1 MAVSF
6 LRLPLRIMLLY
17 GSLLLLLV
25 VLAQKSQAQQPEA
38 WLEEWLESEESAD
51 AEQKE
56 EQLTEFLWLKEQL
69 LAHPI
74 DLNKA
79 DESTL
84 LQTGLLQPLEIAGL
98 LAHRQKF
105 GTLIAWYELQAIPGF
120 TPERIKAI
128 APYCF
133 VTPGHQQGSLR
144 YSLKSAKHRVL
155 VRSQRILEPQQGY
168 DPARKETGQ
177 SHYGGSPQALLFQY
191 RQSGSRHSMA
201 LTASRDPGE
210 LGIDRIGGHFM
221 SKSNGRLERLVLGDY
236 QLQLGQGLVVNTGF
250 TPGRS
255 AGIAGSYQAGSGLQG
270 ASGNQ
275 PYGIHRGIAARYR
288 LHSNWHIL
296 PWLFRMRW
304 SGTVETAFEDGL
316 AGVTSIQISNRFR
329 TPTELARRYN
339 LGVEGGG
346 FQLSYN
352 RSHWSLHWQTQYFQ
366 TSLPLLPRAQL
377 YQRFN
382 VMGDRFIHSSLSHR
396 WRKGKW
402 QQFGEVALFQAKT
415 PAMVQH
421 LMLSA
426 SSKLHL
432 QWSYRYYPAAYHSLF
447 GNSISAGSNLTN
459 EKGLLWQV
467 SYEHNRKN
475 QFDYYID
482 HYQHPWL
489 RYRVNA
495 PAQAIDQRLQWSHQP
510 NRNSRLW
517 VRLRHSVR
525 ERNLGEG
532 PFIAPVPYE
541 QWRWSAQWSQQI
553 DEQWQ
558 LQLRAD
564 RNSFVQNGPT
574 ETSFALAYR
583 LKWQHG
589 PWRISWQQVQFDAAN
604 FDNRFYISEPD
615 VLYAQGM
622 GMLSGQ
628 GLRTVLLLQYRYKRG
643 LDFWL
648 RYSSS
653 RFSDRSSVGSGL
665 EASDGN
671 RRSEIKLQAQYRF

>member
-1 MAVSF
+1 VSCWC
-6 LRLPLRIMLLY
+6 LRLRACIVTVFFLVPLIFPPKAK
-17 GSLLLLLV
+17 
-25 VLAQKSQAQQPEA
+25 AQLPEG
-38 WLEEWLESEESAD
+38 WLEEWLESEEIAD
-51 AEQKE
+51 SELKE
-56 EQLTEFLWLKEQL
+56 EQLTDFLWLKEQL

-74 DLNKA
+74 DLNRV

-84 LQTGLLQPLEIAGL
+84 LQTGLFQASEVAAL
-98 LAHRQKF
+98 LAHRQKY
-105 GTLIAWYELQAIPGF
+105 GALLAWYELQAIPGF
-120 TPERIKAI
+120 TPERINAI

-133 VTPGHQQGSLR
+133 VSPGHQQGSLR
-144 YSLKSAKHRVL
+144 YSLKSAKHRLL

-168 DPARKETGQ
+168 DPARQEKGL
-177 SHYGGSPQALLFQY
+177 SHYAGSPQALLLQY
-191 RQSGSRHSMA
+191 RQSGSRHSVA
-201 LTASRDPGE
+201 FTASRDPGE
-210 LGIDRIGGHFM
+210 LGIDRVGGHFM
-221 SKSNGRLERLVLGDY
+221 IKSNGSLERLVLGDY
-236 QLQLGQGLVVNTGF
+236 QLQLGQGLVVNNGF

-255 AGIAGSYQAGSGLQG
+255 AGITGSYQAGSGLQG

-275 PYGIHRGIAARYR
+275 PHGIYRGIAARYR
-288 LHSNWHIL
+288 INAHWHVL
-296 PWLFRMRW
+296 PWAYRMRW
-304 SGTVETAFEDGL
+304 SGSVASNFEDGEQ
-316 AGVTSIQISNRFR
+316 GITSIQVSNRFR

-339 LGVEGGG
+339 LAVQGAGV
-346 FQLSYN
+346 QLSYN
-352 RSHWSLHWQTQYFQ
+352 RPLWALHWQTQYLQ
-366 TSLPLLPRAQL
+366 SSLPLLPRSQL
-377 YQRFN
+377 YQRFQPT
-382 VMGDRFIHSSLSHR
+382 GAHFLHSSLSHR

-402 QQFGEVALFQAKT
+402 QQFGELALYQGKT
-415 PAMVQH
+415 SAVVQH
-421 LMLSA
+421 LLLSA

-432 QWSYRYYPAAYHSLF
+432 QWSYRYYPAAYHSFF

-489 RYRVNA
+489 RHRVNA
-495 PAQAIDQRLQWSHQP
+495 PSEALDQRLQWSHQP

-525 ERNLGEG
+525 ERNLSEG
-532 PFIAPVPYE
+532 PFAAPIPYE

-558 LQLRAD
+558 LQVRAD
-564 RNSFVQNGPT
+564 RNSFFQNGPI
-574 ETSFALAYR
+574 ETAFSLAYR
-583 LKWQHG
+583 LKWQYG
-589 PWRISWQQVQFDAAN
+589 PWRISWQQAQFDAVN
-604 FDNRFYISEPD
+604 FDNRFYLSEPD

-648 RYSSS
+648 RYASS